1 MKIRNLLPADTYV
14 VYNKAFLHVEDRKLL
29 TLLYQPI
36 IGSSSTSLY
45 LTLLD
50 DLMKEEVMSDSFT
63 HHHLMATTQM
73 ALETLK
79 VAREKLEAVGLLK
92 TYVKEDSVNHYVY
105 LLYAPLDAASFLN
118 HPVLNVVLYNNIGK
132 KEYDKLVSYFKV
144 PPLHL
149 KDYQDVTAKFSEVFK
164 SSSMKPFDVVENL
177 RTREMSTPLFEE
189 QIDFDL
195 LSSSIPKDMVHAKC
209 FNNDVK
215 ELINALAFTYH
226 IDTVAMQ
233 NLVRD
238 CLNEKGMVDK
248 QLLRKSCRNF
258 YQFEEG
264 GRLPTMV
271 YRKQPDFL
279 KKPVGDSSKWAKMVY
294 TFENLTPYEYLA
306 SKYKTGK
313 PTKRDLQLIEELMV
327 EQKLNPG
334 VVNVLIAYCLSMNN
348 ARLSKNYIET
358 IAGQFKR
365 LHIETV
371 EDAMRLTEKEYKKM
385 KKVATKGTKTKTTSK
400 KEEPLPEW
408 FGKEQALDTTTDEEV
423 EEMDSILEQ
432 LA

>member
-1 MKIRNLLPADTYV
+1 MP
-14 VYNKAFLHVEDRKLL
+14 
-29 TLLYQPI
+29 
-36 IGSSSTSLY
+36 
-45 LTLLD
+45 
-50 DLMKEEVMSDSFT
+50 DL
-63 HHHLMATTQM
+63 
-73 ALETLK
+73 
-79 VAREKLEAVGLLK
+79 
-92 TYVKEDSVNHYVY
+92 
-105 LLYAPLDAASFLN
+105 
-118 HPVLNVVLYNNIGK
+118 VLNVVLYNNIGK

-306 SKYKTGK
+306 SK
-313 PTKRDLQLIEELMV
+313 
-327 EQKLNPG
+327 
-334 VVNVLIAYCLSMNN
+334 
-348 ARLSKNYIET
+348 
-358 IAGQFKR
+358 
-365 LHIETV
+365 
-371 EDAMRLTEKEYKKM
+371 
-385 KKVATKGTKTKTTSK
+385 
-400 KEEPLPEW
+400 
-408 FGKEQALDTTTDEEV
+408 
-423 EEMDSILEQ
+423 
-432 LA
+432 